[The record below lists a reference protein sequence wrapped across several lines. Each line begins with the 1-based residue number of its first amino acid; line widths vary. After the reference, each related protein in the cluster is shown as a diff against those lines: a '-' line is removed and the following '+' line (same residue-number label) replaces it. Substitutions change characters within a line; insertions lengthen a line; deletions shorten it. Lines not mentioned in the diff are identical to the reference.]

1 MKRLLLIFALAF
13 PMAASAAPKNAVPS
27 PDEITAYRQL
37 VEQDLRLATIGYRL
51 TSANAIFCQNKGYN
65 AGWVIHDIAQYPKK
79 DIARAAFG
87 FEQPIEIS
95 AVVPG
100 GPADKDGIKAG
111 DGFLS
116 IRDHKLDEIETDN
129 KKKTYDRVA
138 MVKDMA
144 EHSWN
149 SRSLSMMELQGAN
162 GPYTT
167 NFYPDDV
174 CASDFQIDVKNGVDA
189 GANGQMVS
197 VSLGLMRFAPDDAE
211 LAAAVAHELAHN
223 LLRHREI
230 LTEQKKQKGGKKISV
245 RTTEEEADRLSV
257 WLMANA
263 GYDPAAALAFW
274 ERFGRKYGLGI
285 FEDGT
290 HGRWKTRVK
299 MMQAEIDL
307 MAQTERQNGL
317 LPPPLLTSVK

>member
-1 MKRLLLIFALAF
+1 MKKLLLACALIFPA
-13 PMAASAAPKNAVPS
+13 MASAAPGEA
-27 PDEITAYRQL
+27 DITAYRQL

-51 TSANAIFCQNKGYN
+51 TSANVTFCRNKGAN
-65 AGWVIHDIAQYPKK
+65 AGWIIHDIAQYPQK

-87 FEQPIEIS
+87 FEQPVEVS

-100 GPADKDGIKAG
+100 GPAAEAGIAAG
-111 DGFLS
+111 DGFLA
-116 IRDHKLDEIETDN
+116 IRDHKIGEIEPD
-129 KKKTYDRVA
+129 KKVTYDRVA

-144 EHSWN
+144 AQSWRM
-149 SRSLSMMELQGAN
+149 RSLSMIEMQGAN
-162 GPYTT
+162 GPYMTH
-167 NFYPDDV
+167 FYPDDV
-174 CASDFQIDVKNGVDA
+174 CASDFQIDVKDGVDA
-189 GANGQMVS
+189 GADGKMVS

-223 LLRHREI
+223 LLDHRQR
-230 LTEQKKQKGGKKISV
+230 LDALKKAKKRKNSDIKA
-245 RTTEEEADRLSV
+245 TEEEADRLSV

-263 GYDPAAALAFW
+263 GYDPKAALTFW
-274 ERFGRKYGLGI
+274 ERLGRKYGLGI

-290 HGRWKTRVK
+290 HPRWKTRVK

-307 MAQTERQNGL
+307 MAKTEKQNGL

>member
-1 MKRLLLIFALAF
+1 MKRLFLACAF
-13 PMAASAAPKNAVPS
+13 MLPAMANAAPKQE
-27 PDEITAYRQL
+27 EITAYRQL

-51 TSANAIFCQNKGYN
+51 TSANAPFCREKGYN

-87 FEQPIEIS
+87 FEQPIEVS

-100 GPADKDGIKAG
+100 GPADRGGIKAG

-116 IRDHKLDEIETDN
+116 IRSHNISEYQVDN
-129 KKKTYDRVA
+129 KKTYDRVD

-144 EHSWN
+144 EQSWR
-149 SRSLSMMELQGAN
+149 SRSLSMMELQGAE

-167 NFYPDDV
+167 HFYPDDV
-174 CASDFQIDVKNGVDA
+174 CASDFQVDVKNGVDA

-223 LLRHREI
+223 ILDHREK
-230 LTEQKKQKGGKKISV
+230 LDALKKAKKRKSGDIKA
-245 RTTEEEADRLSV
+245 TEEEADRLSI

-263 GYDPAAALAFW
+263 GYDPAAALTFW

-290 HGRWKTRVK
+290 HNRWKTRVR
-299 MMQAEIDL
+299 MMREEIDL
-307 MAQTERQNGL
+307 MANTKKQNNL
-317 LPPPLLTSVK
+317 LPPPLLTLMK